1 MLVTANARDKRSL
14 AAEQSHCIHY
24 TARITPALLL
34 TAAMK
39 DFMATGI
46 ISPKKRTGAFVGTA
60 NRKAVVHRQRYNS
73 AVARCTVCYRSHF
86 GDGCW
91 RNVVSLSTSI

>member
-73 AVARCTVCYRSHF
+73 AVARCTACYRSHF
-86 GDGCW
+86 GDGYW
-91 RNVVSLSTSI
+91 RNVVSLSTSV